1 MTNRVRGAV
10 RIEPAAG
17 GYRVLVDG
25 APLASPARRELRLA
39 SAELA
44 RAVAAEWTGRPRQSR
59 SEPAQARLTALA
71 GRAADLDAPERER
84 IEADLA
90 AHIETDLVC
99 YRAEG
104 PSDLVALQAACWDP
118 LLAWAGRRFGVAP
131 AVTAGVLPTAP
142 DPALVARYAVV
153 LAGLGAA
160 ALVGLQAAARATGS
174 LVVALA
180 LLEGEIDAEAAWRAA
195 NVEEGYNAARWG
207 EDDEAA
213 EHRALRRADL
223 AAAAVHLAGVRLP
236 RRG

>member
-1 MTNRVRGAV
+1 MTNRDRRAV
-10 RIEPAAG
+10 RIEPAGG

-44 RAVAAEWTGRPRQSR
+44 RAVAAEWTGRTGRAG
-59 SEPAQARLTALA
+59 PAQPRLTVLA
-71 GRAADLDAPERER
+71 GRAADLDARERER

-90 AHIETDLVC
+90 AHIETDLLC
-99 YRAEG
+99 YRAEA
-104 PSDLVALQAACWDP
+104 PPDLVALQAARWDP
-118 LLAWAGRRFGVAP
+118 LLAWAGRRFGCAP

-142 DPALVARYAVV
+142 APALVARYTAV

-207 EDDEAA
+207 DDDEAA
-213 EHRALRRADL
+213 GHRALRRADL
-223 AAAAVHLAGVRLP
+223 AAAAVHLAALRPP
-236 RRG
+236 RR

>member
-1 MTNRVRGAV
+1 MTNRVRSAV
-10 RIEPAAG
+10 RIEPAGG

-25 APLASPARRELRLA
+25 APLASPAHRELRLA
-39 SAELA
+39 NAELA
-44 RAVAAEWTGRPRQSR
+44 RAVAAEWTGRPRPSG
-59 SEPAQARLTALA
+59 PAPAHARLTALA
-71 GRAADLDAPERER
+71 GRAADLDAAERER

-104 PSDLVALQAACWDP
+104 PPDLVALQAARWDP
-118 LLAWAGRRFGVAP
+118 LVAWAARRFGCAP

-153 LAGLGAA
+153 LVGLGTA
-160 ALVGLQAAARATGS
+160 ALVGLQAAVQATGS

-223 AAAAVHLAGVRLP
+223 AAAAVHLAGVRSP
-236 RRG
+236 RCG